1 MESCNQQPRLFLIFF
16 ARPIAKTRDIINI
29 LTRGGDYRG
38 DTSTPNILV
47 GGTQRLNVPPTSGG
61 LCPSDQGLCPWT
73 PLGAPPPT
81 PHHSEEI
88 AATDTNNHNNVAS
101 LSKLTASIFYKLI
114 FTEYNAMDLI
124 VCSFAYGWG
133 E

>member
-1 MESCNQQPRLFLIFF
+1 MHLQFTDGIVQPTTKTIFNFF
-16 ARPIAKTRDIINI
+16 ARPIAKTRD
-29 LTRGGDYRG
+29 
-38 DTSTPNILV
+38 
-47 GGTQRLNVPPTSGG
+47 
-61 LCPSDQGLCPWT
+61 CPWT

-114 FTEYNAMDLI
+114 FTEYNAMHLI